1 MLSLSIFYKRKKFL
15 SKEVFQFK
23 IKDKKNRRQA
33 LYLKSFQIFLK
44 QVRTSLFFLTE
55 L

>member
-23 IKDKKNRRQA
+23 IKDKKIA
-33 LYLKSFQIFLK
+33 DKLY
-44 QVRTSLFFLTE
+44 T
-55 L
+55 